1 MSLKV
6 IGSGFGRTGT
16 MSMKEAL
23 GVLDLGPCH
32 HMLEVMENPA
42 QLGFW
47 KAIAAG
53 KAVDW
58 EDVFAGYQ

>member
-23 GVLDLGPCH
+23 GVTGPWSVPPH
-32 HMLEVMENPA
+32 VRSNGKSGAAFLLEDNCSR
-42 QLGFW
+42 
-47 KAIAAG
+47 
-53 KAVDW
+53 
-58 EDVFAGYQ
+58 